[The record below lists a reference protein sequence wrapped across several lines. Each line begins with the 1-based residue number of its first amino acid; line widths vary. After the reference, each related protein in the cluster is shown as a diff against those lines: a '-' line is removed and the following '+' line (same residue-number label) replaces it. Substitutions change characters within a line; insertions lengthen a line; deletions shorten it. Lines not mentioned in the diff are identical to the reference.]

1 MWRDSPLG
9 RRLTARLATWD
20 RDGRLRTLRPPFGI
34 DLSSN
39 DYLNLSRHPNLVRAF
54 ADAARG
60 EGVGSTGSRLL
71 RGERTRFSQLE
82 ARFARFK
89 GADRALYFS
98 SGYLANLAVL
108 TTLSEPGDVIF
119 SDALNHASLVD
130 GIRLTR
136 AKRQI
141 FRHADVGQLEAL
153 LRAESGDGVRFVV
166 VESVFSMDGDLA
178 PLADLLDVCRRF
190 EAVLVVDEAHAVG
203 VFGANGQG
211 LVAHDEV
218 GDVVCVSVNS
228 AGKALGAAGAFVAGP
243 VSLVDYLVQRARPF
257 VFSTAAPPATA
268 AAIEASLDLVDCEP
282 WRRQLVLGLASR
294 LRRRLERDGIMPA
307 GASQIVP
314 IVIGP
319 NGQALAVA
327 ERLRADGFDV
337 RAIRPPSVPEGT
349 ARLRISINAGLAED
363 VVDRFAGA
371 VLSACQDAGLSCA
384 ASS

>member
-9 RRLTARLATWD
+9 RRLAAHLAAWD
-20 RDGRLRTLRPPFGI
+20 RDGRLRTLRPPSGI

-54 ADAARG
+54 ADAARD

-71 RGERTRFSQLE
+71 RGERERFSQLE

-89 GADRALYFS
+89 GAERALYFS

-108 TTLSEPGDVIF
+108 TTLAEPGDVIF

-136 AKRQI
+136 ARRQI
-141 FRHADVGQLEAL
+141 FPHLDVGQLEAL
-153 LRAESGDGVRFVV
+153 LRAESGSGVRFVA
-166 VESVFSMDGDLA
+166 VESVFSMEGDLA

-190 EAVLVVDEAHAVG
+190 EAVLIVDEAHAVG
-203 VFGANGQG
+203 VFGTSGQG
-211 LVAHDEV
+211 IVAHDEV
-218 GDVVCVSVNS
+218 RDVVCVSVSS
-228 AGKALGAAGAFVAGP
+228 ADKALGAAGAFVAGP
-243 VSLVDYLVQRARPF
+243 ASLVEYLVQRARPF
-257 VFSTAAPPATA
+257 VLSTAAPPATA
-268 AAIEASLDLVDCEP
+268 AAIEASLDLVHAEP
-282 WRRQLVLGLASR
+282 WRRQLVLDLAAR
-294 LRRRLERDGIMPA
+294 LRRRLEADGIFPE
-307 GASQIVP
+307 GTSQILP

-319 NGQALAVA
+319 NAQALAVA
-327 ERLRADGFDV
+327 ERLRAEGFDV

-349 ARLRISINAGLAED
+349 ARLRVSINAGLTAD
-363 VVDRFAGA
+363 VVDRFADA
-371 VLSACQDAGLSCA
+371 VSPACQDAGLTCA